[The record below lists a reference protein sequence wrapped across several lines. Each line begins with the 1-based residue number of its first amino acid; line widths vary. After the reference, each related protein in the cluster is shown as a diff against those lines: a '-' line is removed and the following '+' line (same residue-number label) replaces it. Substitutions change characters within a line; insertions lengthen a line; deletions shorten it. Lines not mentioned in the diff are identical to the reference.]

1 MISKRQLSAKI
12 DQESRTVKFIEDFE
26 VIQLV
31 DNIDLSNRRIVE
43 LMA

>member
-31 DNIDLSNRRIVE
+31 DNIDFSNRRIVE

>member
-1 MISKRQLSAKI
+1 MISKGQLSAKI
-12 DQESRTVKFIEDFE
+12 DQESRTVQFIEDFE

-31 DNIDLSNRRIVE
+31 DKIDVSNRRIVE

>member
-1 MISKRQLSAKI
+1 MISNRQLSAKI